1 MTKKTKEL
9 GSQKAQPVSARAG
22 AAISKNDVAQEPKA
36 GMTKGVQLTDRGHQL
51 MAACDYLEDTL
62 LDMGAIDASP
72 KKDGELG
79 TKASAR
85 HTTMDGLCDL
95 QRAAQSID
103 DAVNVYVNGPDMGED
118 DDGTDAD
125 SDKADKIQSI
135 VEKTDFGRRV
145 LAKSDNIHRLF
156 TLIRSNLYRI
166 ESSLLR
172 SEPQAGSQGPTGQD
186 GPRGPIGGG
195 VPELSAIDLILNLE
209 EAAHELEMRIMHVS
223 SRLRETY

>member
-9 GSQKAQPVSARAG
+9 SDQKAQPVSTRAG
-22 AAISKNDVAQEPKA
+22 TVARRGLSSGTVNTEAKA
-36 GMTKGVQLTDRGHQL
+36 SLTKGVQLSERGHQI
-51 MAACDYLEDTL
+51 MAAGDYLEETL
-62 LDMGAIDASP
+62 LDIGAIDASP
-72 KKDGELG
+72 KKDGEQG

-95 QRAAQSID
+95 QRAAQSIND
-103 DAVNVYVNGPDMGED
+103 SVYVYVNGSDMGED
-118 DDGTDAD
+118 EDCTDAD
-125 SDKADKIQSI
+125 SDKSAKTQSI

-156 TLIRSNLYRI
+156 ARIRSNIYRI

-172 SEPQAGSQGPTGQD
+172 SEPQAGSQGPTG
-186 GPRGPIGGG
+186 PVGGG

-209 EAAHELEMRIMHVS
+209 EAAHELEMRIMHLG